1 MPIIL
6 SLFTLNYEETKD
18 GIKTAYALINT
29 VPVDRLDCLSKALQ
43 IQNVLGGGIVFL
55 NEVAASPHRGEF
67 TKEDLEYIHESFCDS
82 AIPIVQMIEY
92 FSEKMEKGAR
102 EHSLAV

>member
-1 MPIIL
+1 M
-6 SLFTLNYEETKD
+6 NYEETKES
-18 GIKTAYALINT
+18 IKTAYALINH
-29 VPVDRLDCLSKALQ
+29 VPVDRLDCLSKTLQ
-43 IQNVLGGGIVFL
+43 IQNVLGGGIMFL
-55 NEVAASPHRGEF
+55 KEVATSPHRGEF

-82 AIPIVQMIEY
+82 AMPIVQMIEY